1 MQKRANFDRLCSCM
15 IHIHTAV
22 EEVTVTRLLAEL
34 DRKGKEAKK
43 LPSFLKSKSIGR
55 GNDSG

>member
-1 MQKRANFDRLCSCM
+1 M

-34 DRKGKEAKK
+34 DRKGCY
-43 LPSFLKSKSIGR
+43 LLLLFFLEKFF
-55 GNDSG
+55 

>member
-1 MQKRANFDRLCSCM
+1 M

-34 DRKGKEAKK
+34 DRKGYYFY
-43 LPSFLKSKSIGR
+43 LFFFR
-55 GNDSG
+55 NNF